1 MATAPKRPE
10 KLEDKF
16 DPESRIGLPNSTKT
30 GNTATAEVD
39 KFGPKSVGLGPGG
52 RRKRRTR
59 RRGGF
64 LLQDPNLRSGPAPV
78 GPQGPLG
85 GRRRRTRKH
94 KGRKHTRRR

>member
-1 MATAPKRPE
+1 MASAPKLPADKFDIESRKGLPLSSASDNSGKAE
-10 KLEDKF
+10 EDKF
-16 DPESRIGLPNSTKT
+16 APPL
-30 GNTATAEVD
+30 V
-39 KFGPKSVGLGPGG
+39 GPGG

-64 LLQDPNLRSGPAPV
+64 VLQDPNLRSGPAPV

-94 KGRKHTRRR
+94 KSRKHTRRH